1 LLAGGTDDSV
11 GAFVVIVR
19 VTVAEAASVGGE
31 KLHAAWA
38 GKVPQARVTVP
49 AGTDITEKVNVAEL
63 PALTVLLPWIREI
76 ETGGRIVV
84 GSEAVLSVV
93 LFSPPPDTTA
103 MFVTEPG
110 ALFATLAVTVMA
122 G

>member
-11 GAFVVIVR
+11 GAFVVIVS
-19 VTVAEAASVGGE
+19 VTVAELASVGGE
-31 KLHAAWA
+31 KVHAASA
-38 GKVPQARVTVP
+38 GKVPQVRVTVP
-49 AGTDITEKVNVAEL
+49 AGTDITEKANVPGL

-84 GSEAVLSVV
+84 GSETVLSVM
-93 LFSPPPDTTA
+93 LISPPPETVA
-103 MFVTEPG
+103 VLVTELG
-110 ALFATLAVTVMA
+110 ALFATFAVTVMT